1 VELSFTKRRI
11 EQIISSPETTLD
23 EVVRTVLAMQVEHQ
37 KKDKWVERI
46 IGFLMGLASSL
57 VASFLIYF
65 LNS

>member
-1 VELSFTKRRI
+1 MELSFTKRRI
-11 EQIISSPETTLD
+11 EQIISSTETSLD